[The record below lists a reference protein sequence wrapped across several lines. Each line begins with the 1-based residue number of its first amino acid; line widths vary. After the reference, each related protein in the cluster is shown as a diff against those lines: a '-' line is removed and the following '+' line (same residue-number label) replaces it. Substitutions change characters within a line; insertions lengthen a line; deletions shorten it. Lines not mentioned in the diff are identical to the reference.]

1 MNRIRGKC
9 IIFSAP
15 SGAGRTTIVK
25 HLLATNSLLSF
36 SVSACSRA
44 PRKGEEDHKDYYFLG
59 VEKFK
64 QQILD
69 NAFLEWEEVYADNYY
84 GTLISEVERIWNS
97 GKTVVFDVDVV
108 GGLSLK
114 HKLGADALS
123 IFVKP
128 PSYEELERRLRMRS
142 TESEDKIHVRMQ
154 KAKEELSFA
163 SKFDFI
169 LENNNLH
176 DAFEKADR
184 IVTDFLTQ

>member
-15 SGAGRTTIVK
+15 SGAGKTTIVK

-69 NAFLEWEEVYADNYY
+69 N
-84 GTLISEVERIWNS
+84 
-97 GKTVVFDVDVV
+97 
-108 GGLSLK
+108 
-114 HKLGADALS
+114 
-123 IFVKP
+123 
-128 PSYEELERRLRMRS
+128 
-142 TESEDKIHVRMQ
+142 
-154 KAKEELSFA
+154 
-163 SKFDFI
+163 
-169 LENNNLH
+169 
-176 DAFEKADR
+176 
-184 IVTDFLTQ
+184 